1 MEVPV
6 RRAHAVTAL
15 VLALAL
21 PLVGCGGGGDD
32 DEGGSAASSEEQ
44 ERPSGPTA
52 DITAKDFAFD
62 PSELTLEAGKEVT
75 IVLTNEDSAEH
86 NITVEDL
93 DVDQDAEG
101 GETGQAT
108 VTPDPGSYDFHCK
121 YHPDQMTGTI
131 TVE

>member
-1 MEVPV
+1 M
-6 RRAHAVTAL
+6 RRAHAVTAI

-21 PLVGCGGGGDD
+21 PFAGCGGDD
-32 DEGGSAASSEEQ
+32 DDGGDESAPAEEQ
-44 ERPSGPTA
+44 ERPSGPTS

-62 PSELTLEAGKEVT
+62 PSEVTLEAGREVT
-75 IVLTNEDSAEH
+75 LVLTNEDSAEH

-93 DVDQDAEG
+93 DVDEDAEG

-108 VTPDPGSYDFHCK
+108 ITPDAGSYDFFCK
-121 YHPDQMTGTI
+121 YHPNQMQGTI